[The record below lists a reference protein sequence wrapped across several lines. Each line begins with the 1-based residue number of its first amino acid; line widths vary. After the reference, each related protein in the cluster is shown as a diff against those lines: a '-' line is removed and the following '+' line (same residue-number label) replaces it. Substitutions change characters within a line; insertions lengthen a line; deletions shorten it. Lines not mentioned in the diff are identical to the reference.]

1 MILMQKV
8 MLAED
13 DPTMLSL
20 LRTLLK
26 MEGFETT
33 ALGDKE
39 DVLDALRREVPDIML
54 LDVNLSHG
62 NGIDFLRRIR
72 KDKVLAKTSVIMSSG
87 MPLEAECLSA
97 GADKFLLK
105 PYMPDVLIETIKT
118 VLAARK

>member
-1 MILMQKV
+1 MQKV

-20 LRTLLK
+20 LQTLLK
-26 MEGFETT
+26 MEGFATA

-39 DVLDALRREVPDIML
+39 DVLVALRRDAPDIVL
-54 LDVNLSHG
+54 LDVNLSQG

-72 KDKVLAKTSVIMSSG
+72 KDKMLGKTSVIMSSG

-97 GADKFLLK
+97 GADRFLLK
-105 PYMPDVLIETIKT
+105 PYMPDVLIEAIKT
-118 VLAARK
+118 ILAAHK